1 MTGSVGS
8 QCCPAA
14 TWGDGVFS
22 KMAGDSKK
30 TFRGEYKDN
39 GCINYSQQFPM
50 TDQICKWQILNV
62 SNGSSHYLVSHQT
75 ECWMLHA
82 AHINT
87 THHQQYTTSQ
97 NENIPY
103 GQLSAKLPVTWSQ
116 CHSVTRSLI
125 STLLLT
131 NKLTHNIRTYR
142 YASQTNITFPH
153 RAPCWQSLDNI
164 NLNIFIISDNFWKK
178 VEENLPVGFRLC
190 HADWLT
196 ARDGDRFA

>member
-39 GCINYSQQFPM
+39 GCINYSQQFPV

-82 AHINT
+82 AHKHNT
-87 THHQQYTTSQ
+87 
-97 NENIPY
+97 P
-103 GQLSAKLPVTWSQ
+103 
-116 CHSVTRSLI
+116 SVIHI
-125 STLLLT
+125 SEW
-131 NKLTHNIRTYR
+131 KYYI
-142 YASQTNITFPH
+142 SP
-153 RAPCWQSLDNI
+153 PCSCWQSLDNI